1 MSRFK
6 DWDDLTIADDFLFC
20 RVMRNEQICRQ
31 LLEIL
36 LHIKI
41 DRLKFQEP
49 QKNIKITNESRG
61 IRLDVYVKDSNRIFD
76 IEIQTTDKKNLELRT
91 RYYQGVMDIDELEQ
105 GNKFHEL
112 KESYI
117 IFICMFDPF
126 GDNLPIYTVKQVFDE
141 NEKHVFDDKTHKI
154 FYNAKAFDKINDA
167 PEIKAFLEYLCK
179 NQVTT
184 DFTALLDAAVNRN
197 KGNQQWR
204 KEYMTLAYNM
214 AVAVD
219 EARNE
224 GIAIGEERGRSEG
237 ISLGIT
243 QGEHKKAIET
253 AKKFLAMGLS
263 MEQVADGTG
272 LSIEEI
278 EKLQEFCT
286 DSLVYVRLAT
296 HLHINDNE
304 QKKHALIP

>member
-1 MSRFK
+1 MQ
-6 DWDDLTIADDFLFC
+6 
-20 RVMRNEQICRQ
+20 NEEICR
-31 LLEIL
+31 EVIETL
-36 LHIKI
+36 LHIKVGKLVYKSFEKE
-41 DRLKFQEP
+41 LKLEP
-49 QKNIKITNESRG
+49 DKRG
-61 IRLDVYVKDSNRIFD
+61 IRLDVYVADSNRVFD
-76 IEIQTTDKKNLELRT
+76 LEMQTTDKKNLELRT

-154 FYNAKAFDKINDA
+154 FYNAKAFDKVSDA
-167 PEIKAFLEYLCK
+167 PDVKAFLEYLCK

-184 DFTALLDAAVNRN
+184 DFTASLDAAVNKN

-224 GIAIGEERGRSEG
+224 GIAIGEKR
-237 ISLGIT
+237 GIT
-243 QGEHKKAIET
+243 QGAYQKAIET
-253 AKKFLAMGLS
+253 AKKLIALGLS
-263 MEQVADGTG
+263 QDQIASVTG
-272 LSIEEI
+272 LSPEEI
-278 EKLQEFCT
+278 EKL
-286 DSLVYVRLAT
+286 
-296 HLHINDNE
+296 
-304 QKKHALIP
+304 